1 MSDKVKA
8 KNHVQIG
15 TLGYKTSLFSDII
28 EDPETFNEHDEPK
41 LNNATSCDK
50 PRGIT
55 IKFNKKHSKGE

>member
-1 MSDKVKA
+1 MSDKVKT

-28 EDPETFNEHDEPK
+28 KEPKMFNEHHEPN
-41 LNNATSCDK
+41 LNNTTSCNK

-55 IKFNKKHSKGE
+55 IKSNKNHSKCE